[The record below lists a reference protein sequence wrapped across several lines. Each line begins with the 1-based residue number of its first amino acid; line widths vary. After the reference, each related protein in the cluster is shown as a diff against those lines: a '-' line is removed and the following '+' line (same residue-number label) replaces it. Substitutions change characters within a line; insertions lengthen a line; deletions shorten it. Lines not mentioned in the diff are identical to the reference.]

1 MNTYDEG
8 YLGEETSL
16 YTRSKLE
23 KEDKTKVFSEADKE
37 KYLESLR
44 TEYPKQKSLEEQYAE
59 AKLVPDKDRE
69 HYEEVEINRETTFK
83 IGGLKTGIGYIYN
96 KDITT
101 RKEEF
106 GIVYIIEPK
115 MGPNLM
121 SNLFEVK
128 THEKPNAKIKEFEGF
143 YGSVK
148 GILGAGVIANGEM
161 EINSVE
167 DVNFSLDAS
176 VGTPTIGFLAG
187 IGYRKVKVLE
197 NLTPLEKEVIRN
209 IIKHRK
215 DAEKIYNIKQ
225 TIDEILE
232 YSDKLKVI
240 EGSRR

>member
-96 KDITT
+96 K
-101 RKEEF
+101 RYYNK
-106 GIVYIIEPK
+106 
-115 MGPNLM
+115 
-121 SNLFEVK
+121 
-128 THEKPNAKIKEFEGF
+128 
-143 YGSVK
+143 K
-148 GILGAGVIANGEM
+148 GRIW
-161 EINSVE
+161 NS
-167 DVNFSLDAS
+167 
-176 VGTPTIGFLAG
+176 
-187 IGYRKVKVLE
+187 
-197 NLTPLEKEVIRN
+197 
-209 IIKHRK
+209 
-215 DAEKIYNIKQ
+215 IYNR
-225 TIDEILE
+225 T
-232 YSDKLKVI
+232 
-240 EGSRR
+240 